1 MKTALLLVRRELFS
15 GIGLALSVL
24 AIVSLSPASAEGKG
38 SKKKPSP
45 TEAHQTVI
53 SSVTASSV
61 TVKDD
66 TGTKTLAISA
76 VTEVTVNGQKATAAD
91 LKPGMIV
98 SVTLTDP
105 TRASRIIAT
114 SP

>member
-1 MKTALLLVRRELFS
+1 MKTALLLMRRKLFS
-15 GIGLALSVL
+15 GIGVALLVL
-24 AIVSLSPASAEGKG
+24 AIVSFSPASAEGKA
-38 SKKKPSP
+38 KKKPIP
-45 TEAHQTVI
+45 EPHQTVI
-53 SSVTASSV
+53 TSATESSV
-61 TVKDD
+61 TVKED
-66 TGTKTLAISA
+66 TVTKTLAISA
-76 VTEVTVNGQKATAAD
+76 VTEIKVNGQKATAAD

>member
-1 MKTALLLVRRELFS
+1 MNTVLLLMRRKLFS
-15 GIGLALSVL
+15 GIALALSVL
-24 AIVSLSPASAEGKG
+24 AIVSLAPASAEAGKA
-38 SKKKPSP
+38 KKKATPAP
-45 TEAHQTVI
+45 HQTVI
-53 SSVTASSV
+53 SSVTATSV
-61 TVKDD
+61 TVKED
-66 TGTKTLAISA
+66 TTTKTLAISA
-76 VTEVTVNGQKATAAD
+76 VTDITVNGQKATAAD